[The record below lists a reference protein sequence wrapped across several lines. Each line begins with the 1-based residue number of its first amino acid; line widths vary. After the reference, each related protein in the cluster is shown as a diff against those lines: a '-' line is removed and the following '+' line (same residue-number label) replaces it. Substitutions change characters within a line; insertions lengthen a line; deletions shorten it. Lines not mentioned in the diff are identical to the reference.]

1 MSEWGVLDAELKHWT
16 KANRVATLWWRD
28 DDACTPTT
36 ELTRLLQLSQSQ
48 SVPLG
53 LAVIPA
59 NAEPTL
65 LDGLRPTARLAV
77 LQHGFAHANHARADE
92 KKTEYGASRPLS
104 VMSDEIA
111 EGAGRLRSLFGER
124 FLRLF
129 VPPWNR
135 LWHELVPEL
144 PSLGF
149 VGLSVFGPR
158 PSALAAPGVKQVNTH
173 VDLIDWTGGR
183 GFKGT
188 ARVAEEIAAHLSA
201 RRRSAADPN
210 EPTGI
215 LSHHRNH
222 DEVCWRCLE
231 ALFTRTRGRENIRWV
246 TPAEALES

>member
-1 MSEWGVLDAELKHWT
+1 MSEWDVLDAELEQWAAAH
-16 KANRVATLWWRD
+16 RVATLWWRD
-28 DDACTPTT
+28 DDACTPSPGLTT
-36 ELTRLLQLSQSQ
+36 LLRLSRSQA
-48 SVPLG
+48 VPLG

-59 NAEPTL
+59 TADPRL
-65 LDGLRPTARLAV
+65 LDERAPESRLAV
-77 LQHGFAHANHARADE
+77 LQHGFAHINHARAEE
-92 KKTEYGASRPLS
+92 KKAEFGASRPLS

-135 LWHELVPEL
+135 LGRKLVPVL

-149 VGLSVFGPR
+149 VGLSRFGPR
-158 PSALAAPGVKQVNTH
+158 PSALAAPGIKQVNTH
-173 VDLIDWTGGR
+173 VDLIDWIGGR

-201 RRRSAADPN
+201 RRRSEADPD

-215 LSHHRNH
+215 LSHHLNH
-222 DEVCWRCLE
+222 DEDCLQCLE
-231 ALFTRTRGRENIRWV
+231 ALFRRTRGRENVRWM
-246 TPAEALES
+246 TPREALDT